1 MTAFIA
7 SHQVRREWMAE
18 FIIGQELLLR
28 VRKAGQQSPGLS
40 VLRAQERGGMPFA
53 IQEDEIGIEM
63 SLQLQMEQ
71 MSGYLAAR
79 FTGAGVAEEGWR
91 QFESIAEHCKRTKN
105 NKLLIDGTQAEVK
118 PSLVDR
124 FLTAK
129 RTLIF
134 AQYGLKVAF
143 VENPER
149 IDPTRFG
156 ETDARSSR
164 MPRPSYFFHR
174 PARSRC

>member
-1 MTAFIA
+1 
-7 SHQVRREWMAE
+7 
-18 FIIGQELLLR
+18 
-28 VRKAGQQSPGLS
+28 
-40 VLRAQERGGMPFA
+40 MPFA
-53 IQEDEIGIEM
+53 IQEGEIGVEM

-71 MSGYLAAR
+71 MPGYLVAR

-91 QFESIAEHCKRTKN
+91 QFESIAEQCKRTKN
-105 NKLLIDGTQAEVK
+105 NKLLIDGTRAEVK

-124 FLTAK
+124 FLTAR

-156 ETDARSSR
+156 ETVARNRWNIPPALTLLLTLS
-164 MPRPSYFFHR
+164 PRATVWLWFKTIL
-174 PARSRC
+174 PAFTPLSTFSPRAFVWL